1 MSHFQ
6 IEIVIILVIQNI
18 LCGDILDNIDDLKKQ
33 VQVDNSALEEML
45 EGELTPENQ
54 IEFLKALKDS
64 YLYLPVSF
72 SDSMFEGI
80 EDSKPGDVFETT
92 GEEGFNINYVSDAQG
107 RSAGPLFTSEDMMKK
122 AGITSSVMVMDPS
135 GIADMI
141 KDSDR
146 YVAVT
151 INPLTEHEMGL
162 PFEAFVGIFAEPTEE
177 EKQFQEA
184 LSEMLEAL
192 AKNSYT
198 LVEDMAFVMRDDEI
212 TLKDHAQNG
221 VFVVNMPLFV
231 SGDKDFRKGLK
242 YTNILLFDAGKKV
255 LPLGGIGKDEYD
267 TVVAPGSEFVLVEEI
282 DEVTSV
288 WRCGEQPFYDEL

>member
-1 MSHFQ
+1 MLEN
-6 IEIVIILVIQNI
+6 IE
-18 LCGDILDNIDDLKKQ
+18 DLKKQ
-33 VQVDNSALEEML
+33 AQVDNSALEEML

-107 RSAGPLFTSEDMMKK
+107 RRAVPLFTSEDMMKK
-122 AGITSSVMVMDPS
+122 AGITSSVMVIDPS

-162 PFEAFVGIFAEPTEE
+162 PFEAFVGIF
-177 EKQFQEA
+177 
-184 LSEMLEAL
+184 L
-192 AKNSYT
+192 
-198 LVEDMAFVMRDDEI
+198 
-212 TLKDHAQNG
+212 
-221 VFVVNMPLFV
+221 
-231 SGDKDFRKGLK
+231 
-242 YTNILLFDAGKKV
+242 
-255 LPLGGIGKDEYD
+255 
-267 TVVAPGSEFVLVEEI
+267 
-282 DEVTSV
+282 
-288 WRCGEQPFYDEL
+288 